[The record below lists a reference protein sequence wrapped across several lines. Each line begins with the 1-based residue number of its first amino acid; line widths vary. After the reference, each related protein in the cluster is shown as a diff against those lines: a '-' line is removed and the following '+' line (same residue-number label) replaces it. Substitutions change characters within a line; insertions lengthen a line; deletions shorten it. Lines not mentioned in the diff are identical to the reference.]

1 MPACKRVE
9 NDVISGN
16 SRRDAYLARGA
27 RRAVILP
34 QHHSLLM
41 SVLITLLLYQMSD
54 KMASCTLGDESAAGF
69 RSHNPQDVAGLPSF

>member
-27 RRAVILP
+27 RREARGDLTSASLP
-34 QHHSLLM
+34 
-41 SVLITLLLYQMSD
+41 I
-54 KMASCTLGDESAAGF
+54 DECINYIVVVSNV
-69 RSHNPQDVAGLPSF
+69 R

>member
-1 MPACKRVE
+1 M
-9 NDVISGN
+9 I
-16 SRRDAYLARGA
+16 
-27 RRAVILP
+27 IP

-69 RSHNPQDVAGLPSF
+69 RSHNPQDVAGLPNF